1 MSKQNNR
8 RGNRN
13 AKSKT
18 RSAECQNKDVRAK
31 YSKDNDPSWYAANEQ
46 ILKDSATLAFS
57 TMQGSKLS
65 IPNMPARMPGIMR
78 IDLLGVPG
86 ISDGSTS
93 AVNIASRNIYSYVRH
108 ANSGAANYEAPD
120 LMLYLLAM
128 DQAYMYYSWMRRIYC
143 TFRTYF
149 QRNYYTPKWII
160 ESMGVDYADLESK
173 LSDFRLYIN
182 IFAQKCGSLVTP
194 SGMTFLTR
202 HSWLNSNIFADAPT
216 DKAQFIYF
224 NTPYFGIFSPRTST
238 KGGELIYT
246 KLKPQT
252 GKITLDRIIE
262 FGNSI
267 LEPLI
272 ADEDINIMSG
282 DILKA
287 FGDSVNKLALVNEN
301 DVILPVYSPEVL
313 TQIQNLR
320 EIPLEN
326 PEIRVSQENGYLITN
341 YSTLKFVSTDVAKL
355 KLDADNILNMPMTDP
370 TPGDVMVATRLMGV
384 LESTA
389 ENAYRIASC
398 GTEICLSV
406 GIYTLNEDGKGLTN
420 SGSGYLATVKSSGTG
435 DVSDTV
441 KMVSLKAV
449 VDQLANLAV
458 FNSHPKA
465 LIAIF
470 GTDNSLIYS
479 RLVMELDNYTVIN
492 PSDVKQMDDVA
503 VLNEFDVP
511 QMGVYKA

>member
-1 MSKQNNR
+1 MSKQDKR

-18 RSAECQNKDVRAK
+18 RSAECQNKDTKAK
-31 YSKDNDPSWYAANEQ
+31 FSKDNDPSWYAANEQ

-78 IDLLGVPG
+78 IDMAGVPG
-86 ISDGSTS
+86 LSDGSTS

-108 ANSGAANYEAPD
+108 ANSGASNYEAPD

-143 TFRTYF
+143 AFRTYF

-160 ESMGVDYADLESK
+160 ESMDVDYADLESK

-202 HSWLNSNIFADAPT
+202 HSWLNSNIFADSPT

-224 NTPYFGIFSPRTST
+224 NTPCYGIFSPKTST

-246 KLKPQT
+246 DVKPSD
-252 GKITLDRIIE
+252 GKITLARIIE
-262 FGNSI
+262 FGNMI

-287 FGDSVNKLALVNEN
+287 FGDSVNKLALVGEN

-320 EIPLEN
+320 EINLSAAD
-326 PEIRVSQENGYLITN
+326 IKVSQENGYLITN
-341 YSTLKFVSTDVAKL
+341 YATIQYASNDMTKL
-355 KLDADNILNMPMTDP
+355 ELEKEGILNMPMADP

-384 LESTA
+384 LERGEGTS
-389 ENAYRIASC
+389 YKIASC
-398 GTEICLSV
+398 GTEICTNV
-406 GIYTLNEDGKGLTN
+406 HIYTLNEAGTALT
-420 SGSGYLATVKSSGTG
+420 KSGTG
-435 DVSDTV
+435 YLFTANASGTGSFSDTV
-441 KMVSLKAV
+441 LMLNFKNV
-449 VDQLANLAV
+449 VEQLANLAI
-458 FNSHPKA
+458 FNAHPKA

-470 GTDNSLIYS
+470 GSDKSLIYS
-479 RLVMELDNYTVIN
+479 RIVMELDNYTVID
-492 PSDVKQMDDVA
+492 SADVKQMDDVA